1 MRRLSMAT
9 RDELLARVSER
20 YRVSARA
27 DKSRIVDEFAAATGY
42 HRKHAMRVLRAGPS
56 KTRSAPRPSRR
67 IYGAAEREALIL
79 LWEASDRVC
88 GKRLK
93 AIIPT
98 LIKAM
103 MRHGHLELAP
113 EVQEGLLKM
122 SAATIDR
129 ALRPQRDRCSTR
141 RRRSGSASTIRRS
154 IQVRTFSDW
163 RDPPPGFTEA
173 DLVAH
178 SGPVTNGAFVQ
189 TLVVT
194 DIASGWTELAPL
206 LVREQTLLVDV
217 LGEIRRRLPFPLLGL
232 DVDNDTVFMNETVRD
247 YCVAEKIELTRCRPY
262 RKNDQAHVEQ
272 KNGEIVR
279 RMVGYRRYEGIA
291 AAEQLAR
298 LYAPVRLFVNAFQP
312 SFKLAE
318 KTRDGARV
326 TKRYHKPLTPCDRL
340 LADAR
345 ITSAVRERIVTLR
358 TDLDPVQLLVEI
370 RGAQQTLVTLADTM
384 ETRNAGPQPLPL
396 DKFVK
401 GLRTAWHGG
410 EVRPTS
416 QPKPKAK
423 RGRRRPDP
431 LVVVTDELRTWF
443 EADPASTGRQLL
455 DRLQV
460 AYPGDYPDGLLRTLQ
475 RRLKIWRSEIAHALV
490 FGRTDSAASNGLPSR
505 AVTAP

>member
-1 MRRLSMAT
+1 MAT

-67 IYGAAEREALIL
+67 IYGAAREALIL

-98 LIKAM
+98 LIEAM

-113 EVQEGLLKM
+113 DVQEGLLKM

-154 IQVRTFSDW
+154 IPVRTFSDW

-358 TDLDPVQLLVEI
+358 TDLDPVQLLAEI

-384 ETRNAGPQPLPL
+384 ETRNAGPQPVPL

-401 GLRTAWHGG
+401 GLRTAWHDG

-416 QPKPKAK
+416 QPKPTAK

-443 EADPASTGRQLL
+443 DADPASTGRQLL

>member
-9 RDELLARVSER
+9 RDELLATVSER
-20 YRVSARA
+20 YRGSTRA

-42 HRKHAMRVLRAGPS
+42 HRKHAMRVLRTGPS
-56 KTRSAPRPSRR
+56 EKRSAPRPSRR

-98 LIKAM
+98 LIEAM
-103 MRHGHLELAP
+103 TRHGHLALASD
-113 EVQEGLLKM
+113 VREGLLKM

-129 ALRPQRDRCSTR
+129 VLRPQRASCSTR
-141 RRRSGSASTIRRS
+141 RRRPGSVSTIRRS
-154 IQVRTFSDW
+154 IPVRTFSDW
-163 RDPPPGFTEA
+163 RDPPPGFIEA

-194 DIASGWTELAPL
+194 DIASGWTEFAPL

-217 LGEIRRRLPFPLLGL
+217 LAELRRRLPFPMLGF

-247 YCVAEKIELTRCRPY
+247 YCAAEKIELTRCRPY

-272 KNGEIVR
+272 KNGEIIR

-291 AAEQLAR
+291 AAAQLAK

-318 KTRDGARV
+318 KTRDGAHV
-326 TKRYHKPLTPCDRL
+326 KKRYHKPLTPCDRL
-340 LADAR
+340 LADTR
-345 ITSAVRERIVTLR
+345 ITSTVRERVVALR
-358 TDLDPVQLLVEI
+358 ADLDPVRLLAEI
-370 RGAQQTLVTLADTM
+370 RQAQQTLVAIADTM
-384 ETRNAGPQPLPL
+384 DETRHAALGPGQPVPL
-396 DKFVK
+396 DTFVQ
-401 GLRTAWHGG
+401 GLRTAWQDG

-431 LVVVTDELRTWF
+431 LVAVTDDLRTWF
-443 EADPASTGRQLL
+443 EADPASSGRQLL
-455 DRLQV
+455 DRLQA
-460 AYPGDYPDGLLRTLQ
+460 AYPGQYPDGLVRTVQ
-475 RRLKIWRSEIAHALV
+475 RRLKIWRSAMAHALV
-490 FGRTDSAASNGLPSR
+490 FGRAEQGATSDGLAS
-505 AVTAP
+505 

>member
-1 MRRLSMAT
+1 
-9 RDELLARVSER
+9 
-20 YRVSARA
+20 
-27 DKSRIVDEFAAATGY
+27 
-42 HRKHAMRVLRAGPS
+42 
-56 KTRSAPRPSRR
+56 
-67 IYGAAEREALIL
+67 
-79 LWEASDRVC
+79 
-88 GKRLK
+88 
-93 AIIPT
+93 
-98 LIKAM
+98 
-103 MRHGHLELAP
+103 
-113 EVQEGLLKM
+113 
-122 SAATIDR
+122 
-129 ALRPQRDRCSTR
+129 
-141 RRRSGSASTIRRS
+141 
-154 IQVRTFSDW
+154 
-163 RDPPPGFTEA
+163 
-173 DLVAH
+173 
-178 SGPVTNGAFVQ
+178 
-189 TLVVT
+189 
-194 DIASGWTELAPL
+194 
-206 LVREQTLLVDV
+206 
-217 LGEIRRRLPFPLLGL
+217 
-232 DVDNDTVFMNETVRD
+232 MNETVRD
-247 YCVAEKIELTRCRPY
+247 YCAAEKIELTRCRPY

-345 ITSAVRERIVTLR
+345 ITSAAREWIVALR
-358 TDLDPVQLLVEI
+358 TDLDPVHLLAEI
-370 RGAQQTLVTLADTM
+370 RSAQQTLVTLADTM
-384 ETRNAGPQPLPL
+384 DETRNAGPGRPVPL

-401 GLRTAWHGG
+401 GLRTAWHDG

-431 LVVVTDELRTWF
+431 LVAVTDELHAWF

-460 AYPGDYPDGLLRTLQ
+460 TYPGDYSDGLLRTLQ

-490 FGRTDSAASNGLPSR
+490 FGRTEHSVTSNGLPSR
-505 AVTAP
+505 AVSAP

>member
-1 MRRLSMAT
+1 MRRVSMAT
-9 RDELLARVSER
+9 RDELLAVVSER
-20 YRVSARA
+20 YRGSGRA
-27 DKSRIVDEFAAATGY
+27 DKSRIIDEFSAATGY
-42 HRKHAMRVLRAGPS
+42 HRKHAMRVLRAGVSS
-56 KTRSAPRPSRR
+56 KRSAPRPSRR
-67 IYGAAEREALIL
+67 IYGAAEREALTV

-98 LIKAM
+98 LIEAM
-103 MRHGHLELAP
+103 VRHGHLALAP
-113 EVQEGLLKM
+113 EVRTTLLKM

-129 ALRPQRDRCSTR
+129 ALRPQRERCGPR
-141 RRRSGSASTIRRS
+141 RRRPGSVSTIRRS
-154 IQVRTFSDW
+154 IPVRTFSDW
-163 RDPPPGFTEA
+163 GNPPPGFVEA

-194 DIASGWTELAPL
+194 DIASGWAELAPL

-232 DVDNDTVFMNETVRD
+232 DVDNDSVFMNETVRD
-247 YCVAEKIELTRCRPY
+247 YCAAERIELTRCRPY

-279 RMVGYRRYEGIA
+279 RMVGYRRYEGMA
-291 AAEQLAR
+291 AAVQLAR

-340 LADAR
+340 LTDSRVGETTRAR
-345 ITSAVRERIVTLR
+345 IVALR
-358 TDLDPVQLLVEI
+358 ADLDPIRLLADI
-370 RGAQQTLVTLADTM
+370 RSAQQTLVTLADV
-384 ETRNAGPQPLPL
+384 AGAARTTGSTFKQTVPI
-396 DKFVK
+396 DAFVS
-401 GLRTAWHGG
+401 GLRTAWQDG

-416 QPKPKAK
+416 KPKPKPKAK

-431 LVVVTDELRTWF
+431 LAGVTDELRAWF
-443 EADPASTGRQLL
+443 GADPASTGRQLL
-455 DRLQV
+455 ERLQET
-460 AYPGDYPDGLLRTLQ
+460 YPGRYPNGLVRTVQ
-475 RRLKIWRSEIAHALV
+475 RRLKIWRSEVAHALV
-490 FGRTDSAASNGLPSR
+490 FGRAA
-505 AVTAP
+505 